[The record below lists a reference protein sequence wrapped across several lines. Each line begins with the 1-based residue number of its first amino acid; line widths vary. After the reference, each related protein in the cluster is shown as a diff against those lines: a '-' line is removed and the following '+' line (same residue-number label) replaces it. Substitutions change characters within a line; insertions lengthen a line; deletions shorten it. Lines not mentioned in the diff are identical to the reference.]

1 MTVNF
6 RDRGLARSAAKCP
19 GVSCAPS
26 RSCVLMP
33 SRADADLAAAA
44 PSGGRA
50 LRQRKPSLDVP
61 PSDRCE
67 AGIPRRRAHG
77 VPEDSSDGANVTA
90 PPPAPCCSGR
100 EDDDPDAVE
109 DDYEEEEYE
118 KEKEALQQLVHFQ
131 EL

>member
-1 MTVNF
+1 MNERQ
-6 RDRGLARSAAKCP
+6 RDLFLYVWSQRRQRGQMNVSLMGAGLGALGGKKCP
-19 GVSCAPS
+19 GVSCGPS

-90 PPPAPCCSGR
+90 PPRSLLLWQGGR
-100 EDDDPDAVE
+100 
-109 DDYEEEEYE
+109 
-118 KEKEALQQLVHFQ
+118 
-131 EL
+131 